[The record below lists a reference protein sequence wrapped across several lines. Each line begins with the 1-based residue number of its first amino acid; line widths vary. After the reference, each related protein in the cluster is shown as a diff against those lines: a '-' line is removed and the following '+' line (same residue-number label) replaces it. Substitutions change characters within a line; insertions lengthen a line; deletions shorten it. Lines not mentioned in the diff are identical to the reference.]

1 MPLKTE
7 FASDKIRRYGVE
19 LIYFRTNIQQIEKK
33 YGNYRDKKA
42 QTKFKPK
49 LKSKKKIMCS
59 KINKNLSKIQNYSL
73 KHYPITISKKN

>member
-7 FASDKIRRYGVE
+7 FTSDKIKRYGIKP
-19 LIYFRTNIQQIEKK
+19 IYFRTNIQQLEKY
-33 YGNYRDKKA
+33 YGHYRDKKA

-59 KINKNLSKIQNYSL
+59 KINKK
-73 KHYPITISKKN
+73 PI